1 MSNAPFVAAPL
12 ISRSS
17 GFGFHTQPAPF
28 ATVAQRPLVLARA
41 PHVTQQLSLFGP
53 PRGRR

>member
-17 GFGFHTQPAPF
+17 GFRSQPEPLA
-28 ATVAQRPLVLARA
+28 AVARRLPVLASA
-41 PHVTQQLSLFGP
+41 PRMSQQLSLFGP
-53 PRGRR
+53 PGGRR